1 MIYINIVIILVSFFV
16 LMKAANYFV
25 EASSSLAYNFKVPT
39 FIIGLTV
46 AAFGTSA
53 PELAIALTAAS
64 ADGADLLFGNV
75 IGSNII
81 NILLILGIAGL
92 IYPFKVH
99 SEVIRREI
107 PILFIMYLALGFVF
121 FDTFFLGSEYNS
133 LTMVDGIILILF
145 FMLFVYYLVSLI
157 RKTKYEHKREKP
169 KYSKIKSII
178 YIVISLTVVILVS
191 DVLVNS
197 AINLAS
203 ELGVSQ
209 RIISL
214 TIVALGTSLPEV
226 ITAVTA
232 ARKKEAGLLV
242 GNVIGS
248 NIFNIGIVLGVT
260 SVVAGPIVPI
270 DFNMWDMLM
279 MFATILLLNIVLF
292 KNNIIK
298 RKEAVV
304 LLGFFV
310 LYYVLVLVFS

>member
-1 MIYINIVIILVSFFV
+1 MIYINIIIILVSFFI

-53 PELAIALTAAS
+53 PELAIALTAGF

-75 IGSNII
+75 VGSNII

-92 IYPFKVH
+92 IFPFKVH

-121 FDTFFLGSEYNS
+121 FDTLLLGSEYNS
-133 LTMVDGIILILF
+133 LTIVDGVILILF
-145 FMLFVYYLVSLI
+145 FMLFVYYLISLI

-169 KYSKIKSII
+169 KYNKVKSII
-178 YIVISLTVVILVS
+178 YIIISLIVIILVS
-191 DVLVNS
+191 DVLVDN
-197 AINLAS
+197 AINFAS

-214 TIVALGTSLPEV
+214 TVVALGTSLPEI

-232 ARKKEAGLLV
+232 ARKREAGLLV

-260 SVVAGPIVPI
+260 SLVTGPLIPTG
-270 DFNMWDMLM
+270 FNMWDLLM
-279 MFATILLLNIVLF
+279 MFASILLLNIVLF
-292 KNNIIK
+292 KNNKIERKDGII
-298 RKEAVV
+298 
-304 LLGFFV
+304 LLSFFAI
-310 LYYVLVLVFS
+310 YYLLILIL